1 MPETK
6 ELTLGDPCP
15 ACGNELKDV
24 PVPSD
29 DEWRKAYDKE
39 NPIALQAGSDTA
51 SPDVRKQLG
60 TLYRCVN
67 PRCRYQVRFKNGG
80 ASTDESK
87 RKK

>member
-6 ELTLGDPCP
+6 ELAVGDACP
-15 ACGNELKDV
+15 ACGSELKDA

-29 DEWRKAYDKE
+29 DEWRSAYDKE
-39 NPIALQAGSDTA
+39 NPKALPLGSDTA

-67 PRCRYQVRFKNGG
+67 PRCRYQARFKENG
-80 ASTDESK
+80 AKADESK